1 MKSGHD
7 LRGFAIAWSCL
18 VIASA
23 ACASR
28 PQPHESPTP
37 VAGAP
42 LADVDMTLV
51 RADSEVFAAV
61 VQAQQSASSDD
72 DDYPR
77 RLRSVRFDARPYGS
91 QTGYPENF
99 AGVQGI
105 DPTLTFGHAGES
117 EIADLVDHRRSI
129 LQANGLTEGNSL
141 NYRQCAGAGVPVP
154 PPPRRRTKARAKPV
168 DVHAGCPDSPEYYIT
183 VGLPVRGQPEG
194 LKNARDL
201 KGHRVS
207 VKGDVWTVLVDEHS
221 AGPTGWTWSQYAWL
235 LKRNRSG
242 QLELADT
249 ILIGVVD

>member
-1 MKSGHD
+1 MKSKHD
-7 LRGFAIAWSCL
+7 VRRLAIAWSCL
-18 VIASA
+18 VVASA

-28 PQPHESPTP
+28 PQPNESPSPAPGT
-37 VAGAP
+37 P

-61 VQAQQSASSDD
+61 VQAQQAASSDD

-77 RLRSVRFDARPYGS
+77 HLESVRFDARPYGS

-105 DPTLTFGHAGES
+105 DPTLTFGRAGES
-117 EIADLVDHRRSI
+117 EIADLVDHRRAI
-129 LQANGLTEGNSL
+129 LDANGIPEGNSL

-154 PPPRRRTKARAKPV
+154 PPPRRRTKARVHAV
-168 DVHAGCPDSPEYYIT
+168 DVHAGCPSSPEYYIT
-183 VGLPVRGQPEG
+183 VGLPVRGQPPG
-194 LKNARDL
+194 LKNARNL

-207 VKGDVWTVLVDEHS
+207 LKGDVWSVLVDEHS

-235 LKRNRSG
+235 FRRNRSG